1 MFGCR
6 RWLCISTS
14 RRSWCSTWDCL
25 SWLLNSTFSAT
36 IWLLCFPIWCSKLVA
51 IEPIITCAERKDFSV
66 MNLSFQTIHYI
77 IHASKSSKFKLQ
89 IVFSAG
95 DDQMTMEPEKKG
107 RKYDQMLWEISESL
121 LQYIPFF
128 PWPDTHDQTFLFQ
141 EAFQCRNHWA
151 SIASPPLRPS
161 KESVITSICNIKSC
175 ESSKDPSYATN
186 RPEPLD
192 SYHIKTIIP
201 QKKSTINFSVCS
213 NS

>member
-1 MFGCR
+1 MPEVALYLNFTSQLMLNLRLLELALEQHFQCHNMVT
-6 RWLCISTS
+6 LFSNLMLEISCNRTNHNMW
-14 RRSWCSTWDCL
+14 R
-25 SWLLNSTFSAT
+25 
-36 IWLLCFPIWCSKLVA
+36 K
-51 IEPIITCAERKDFSV
+51 ERLFCYEF
-66 MNLSFQTIHYI
+66 LSFQTIHYI